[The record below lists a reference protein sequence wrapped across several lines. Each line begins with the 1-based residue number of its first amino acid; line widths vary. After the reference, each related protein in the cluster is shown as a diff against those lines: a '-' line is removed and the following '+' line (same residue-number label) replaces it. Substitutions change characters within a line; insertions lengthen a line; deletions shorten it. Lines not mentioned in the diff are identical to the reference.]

1 MITVLHTADWHIDA
15 PLRNFTEHQRRELRS
30 AMLSLPGQI
39 ADLCLRED
47 CDLALLAGDIFDG
60 PYTREG
66 YEAVYRALQRMEI
79 PVFIAPGN
87 HDPYREDSIWVRET
101 WPENVYLFR
110 SQEITSY
117 SIEELDCRVYGTAF
131 TAAEAPGLLEGF
143 QAQCDER
150 HALLLLHGD
159 PTNPDSPYC
168 PVTAAQLWEAG
179 LDYAALGHIH
189 ARGEFRSGAGLCAW
203 PGCPMGR
210 GWDETGTKGVLV
222 TQLGETARTRF
233 LPLELPRFFDESVA
247 AGEDPVAALA
257 SMLPPGGSRDHFRI
271 RLTGEVRPGDTD
283 GLARRFSRHWPNLTI
298 LDETVPLGDLWEGAE
313 ADSLS
318 GLFFRTLREGAQN
331 APEEEVHLYELAARI
346 GRRIL
351 EGREV
356 ELP

>member
-1 MITVLHTADWHIDA
+1 
-15 PLRNFTEHQRRELRS
+15 
-30 AMLSLPGQI
+30 
-39 ADLCLRED
+39 
-47 CDLALLAGDIFDG
+47 
-60 PYTREG
+60 
-66 YEAVYRALQRMEI
+66 
-79 PVFIAPGN
+79 
-87 HDPYREDSIWVRET
+87 
-101 WPENVYLFR
+101 
-110 SQEITSY
+110 
-117 SIEELDCRVYGTAF
+117 
-131 TAAEAPGLLEGF
+131 
-143 QAQCDER
+143 
-150 HALLLLHGD
+150 
-159 PTNPDSPYC
+159 
-168 PVTAAQLWEAG
+168 
-179 LDYAALGHIH
+179 
-189 ARGEFRSGAGLCAW
+189 
-203 PGCPMGR
+203 MGK